1 MIKRG
6 LYFLLSFIIVC
17 SCSFTYLSKEV
28 DAATTESRVYKS
40 VQDFVKDF
48 NSQEL
53 SGMYFHIDSYNVKTY
68 NGVRRFNAKLNLG
81 EEFSLSGIVNKDNSL
96 RSITFQS
103 KVYYATELDP
113 DIEGGTGDLGLERI
127 MMAYSLIQTL
137 NPESKWELVSG
148 KVLSMIK
155 KVPLIDPGKGKKTIS
170 SKVKVNGLTY
180 SVYLPKNSDVFTL
193 KVSK

>member
-17 SCSFTYLSKEV
+17 SCSFTYFSNAV

-40 VQDFVKDF
+40 VQDFVKAF
-48 NSQEL
+48 NSLEL
-53 SGMYFHIDSYNVKTY
+53 SGVYFHIESYNVKTV
-68 NGVRRFNAKLNLG
+68 NGVKKFNAKLNVEG
-81 EEFSLSGIVNKDNSL
+81 YSLSGIVNKDNSL

-103 KVYYATELDP
+103 KVYYATEIDP
-113 DIEGGTGDLGLERI
+113 DIDGGTGDLGLDRV
-127 MMAYSLIQTL
+127 MMAYTLIQTL

-148 KVLSMIK
+148 KVFSIVK
-155 KVPLIDPGKGKKTIS
+155 KVPLIDPGKRKKTIS

-193 KVSK
+193 KASK